1 MAVPR
6 DTTPEARAIQMERL
20 RNAGPEA
27 RLAMAAELSDAVRE
41 LALAAIRRQN
51 PGFDEHQARE
61 ALAERLYGTL
71 IPPRDASP

>member
-6 DTTPEARAIQMERL
+6 DTTPEARAVQIQRL

-41 LALAAIRRQN
+41 LALAAIRRRN
-51 PGFDEHQARE
+51 PGFDERQARV
-61 ALAERLYGTL
+61 ALSERLYGTL
-71 IPPRDASP
+71 IPPRDRSL